1 VAELKGQLAVQE
13 ERRQKAL
20 AVQQL
25 ELAVQEE
32 RRQKELAV
40 QEERRQKELAV
51 QQKELAVL
59 EEQLRRVQIET
70 LAESRKQILDFIT
83 TSGYKGLRDMVEY
96 QSEERK

>member
-25 ELAVQEE
+25 
-32 RRQKELAV
+32 ELAV